1 MAWIPIP
8 GARKGYYSEDG
19 KGRWKKIG
27 GNLYFRISGGTASE
41 IQEFY
46 EKGKNILTYCDTRKP
61 TAADPPPS
69 STNQ

>member
-8 GARKGYYSEDG
+8 GARPGYYSKDG
-19 KGRWKKIG
+19 KGRYQKVCEDF
-27 GNLYFRISGGTASE
+27 YARISGRNARE

-46 EKGKNILTYCDTRKP
+46 EKGQNIVTYCDTRKP

-69 STNQ
+69 STKQ